1 MNFRKRQIEIILRTI
16 GSIASPNYK
25 RIASRISDREE
36 FFDSAI
42 TPVEIEHLHKIA
54 KVVGDKEDAADFI
67 LKEVNA
73 IDATKDEKVLEKAA
87 SYQEEKDKEKKQKQ
101 KKYNGQA
108 GAITQAT
115 AFFTRITDNKI
126 FTAKFESQLVFQV
139 NEAIKEGWLPYGGVA
154 FMATGMSVVGG
165 NSFIQAMVKI
175 NGEHNGK

>member
-16 GSIASPNYK
+16 GSIASPNYE

-54 KVVGDKEDAADFI
+54 NVVGDKEDTVDFI

-73 IDATKDEKVLEKAA
+73 IGATNDEKVLEKAA

-101 KKYNGQA
+101 KEYNDLA
-108 GAITQAT
+108 GAIAQAT
-115 AFFTRITDNKI
+115 AFFTRITDYK
-126 FTAKFESQLVFQV
+126 
-139 NEAIKEGWLPYGGVA
+139 YY
-154 FMATGMSVVGG
+154 
-165 NSFIQAMVKI
+165 
-175 NGEHNGK
+175 